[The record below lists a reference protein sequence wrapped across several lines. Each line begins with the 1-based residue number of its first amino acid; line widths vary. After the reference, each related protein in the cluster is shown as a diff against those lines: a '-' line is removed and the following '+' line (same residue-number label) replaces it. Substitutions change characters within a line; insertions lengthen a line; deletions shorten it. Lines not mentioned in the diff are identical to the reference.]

1 MKSQDNNGCF
11 KKAQG
16 AGYKVQGTRLKNKIA
31 LYLLPFTL
39 YLLPFTCR
47 SQDAPLPLTY
57 EAFQSGYGTGSVY
70 DSYLSP
76 LKYSGSNVGLFYEK
90 MKNTGLMNGNIAAQ
104 HLFDVNYSWTENNT
118 GSASYYSGFIDYN
131 YGLFYRMKPVGKLQI
146 FAGMQA
152 GGMIGF
158 IYNTRNGNNPAT
170 GKAHLDLSLSAMANY
185 KWHIRSQPLYFREQ
199 ISFPFV
205 GAMYSPQYGTS
216 YYEIGLGNT
225 KNLIHL
231 ASFNNHFAIR
241 NMLSAEIPFN
251 CFTLRLSYLFSLY
264 ETSINDLDTQIITN
278 TFFIG
283 FSTNFFVVK
292 GKQKKNNYR
301 YVFE

>member
-11 KKAQG
+11 KKVQG
-16 AGYKVQGTRLKNKIA
+16 EKYKVKGTRLKNKIA
-31 LYLLPFTL
+31 LYFLPFTF

-47 SQDAPLPLTY
+47 SQDAPVSLTY
-57 EAFQSGYGTGSVY
+57 EAISIGYGTGSVY

-76 LKYSGSNVGLFYEK
+76 LKYSGNNVGLLYEK
-90 MKNTGLMNGNIAAQ
+90 MKNTGLMNGNLAAQ
-104 HLFDVNYSWTENNT
+104 HLFNVNYSWTENNPGT
-118 GSASYYSGFIDYN
+118 ASYYSGFIDYN
-131 YGLFYRMKPVGKLQI
+131 YGLLYRMKPVDNLQV
-146 FAGMQA
+146 FVGMQA

-170 GKAHLDLSLSAMANY
+170 GKARLDLSLSAMANY
-185 KWHIRSQPLYFREQ
+185 KWHIRSQPLYFRDQ
-199 ISFPFV
+199 ISVPFI

-216 YYEIGLGNT
+216 YYEIGLGDT

-241 NMLSAEIPFN
+241 NMLSAEIPLN
-251 CFTLRLSYLFSLY
+251 CFTLRLSYLFSFY
-264 ETSINDLDTQIITN
+264 ETSINDLNTRWITN
-278 TFFIG
+278 TFYIG
-283 FSTNFFVVK
+283 FSTNFFVVS